1 MTEPSEKELRR
12 GYRNAWILTGL
23 GILYIV
29 AYLALAFWTNQPE
42 KAPTW
47 DMDGTPFVPASSVEA
62 EGYYYTTGGNPAG
75 GGVKRK

>member
-1 MTEPSEKELRR
+1 MGTPDDRDLGK
-12 GYRNAWILTGL
+12 GYRNAWILTAL

-29 AYLALAFWTNQPE
+29 AYLLLAMWTNLPE

-62 EGYYYTTGGNPAG
+62 EGYYHTTDGNPVQG
-75 GGVKRK
+75 GKR